1 MKAKFHQNVSFFL
14 QNILFYAITKESAL
28 KWKIFYVFPPLPPN
42 GIVLFEAFRLLP
54 ELGEDSA
61 RKIHC
66 LQGFLCQTHVSI
78 DAVQTALDLLNL
90 FALFQFYC

>member
-1 MKAKFHQNVSFFL
+1 MEDFL
-14 QNILFYAITKESAL
+14 CI
-28 KWKIFYVFPPLPPN
+28 PPLPPN